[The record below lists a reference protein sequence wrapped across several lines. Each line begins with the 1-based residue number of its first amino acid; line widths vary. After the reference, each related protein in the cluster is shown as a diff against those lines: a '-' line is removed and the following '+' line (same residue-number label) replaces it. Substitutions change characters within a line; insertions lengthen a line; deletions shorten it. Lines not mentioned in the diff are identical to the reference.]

1 MEENKNVV
9 NTSTTEKEGSK
20 FGWGVLG
27 FFIPLVGLILF
38 LVWMKDKKKR

>member
-9 NTSTTEKEGSK
+9 NTSTTKKEGSK

-27 FFIPLVGLILF
+27 FFFPLVGLILF
-38 LVWMKDKKKR
+38 LVWIL